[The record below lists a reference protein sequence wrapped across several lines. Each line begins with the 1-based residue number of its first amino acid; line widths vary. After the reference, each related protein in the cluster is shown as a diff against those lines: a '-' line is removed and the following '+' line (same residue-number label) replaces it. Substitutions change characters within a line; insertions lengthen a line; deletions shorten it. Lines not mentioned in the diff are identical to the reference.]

1 MKSAFIQLAQG
12 QLHFLDS
19 QSDGPVII
27 LLHGNSSA
35 AAAFTEQFAEFGEH
49 YRLLALDLPGHG
61 QSSAIAAA
69 QYSFAGFADTLIEFI
84 EQLQLHDVVLVGHS
98 LGGHAALEALP
109 QLENVRGV
117 VLLGAP
123 PFNSQLAAQVFHP
136 EPTGGL
142 VFQADLDNQQVA
154 RLAAA
159 FVSPSTA
166 TEHRLATLKH
176 FIRATDPLVRSALGA
191 SLSRGDFADEL
202 ALLAASGVPA
212 LLVLGED
219 DAFIN
224 ANACAQPQV
233 FATTPLQVALLSGC
247 GHCPH
252 IEAPQHCND
261 LINAFISTLY
271 ETSPCTLS

>member
-109 QLENVRGV
+109 QLANVRGV
-117 VLLGAP
+117 VLLG
-123 PFNSQLAAQVFHP
+123 
-136 EPTGGL
+136 
-142 VFQADLDNQQVA
+142 VA
-154 RLAAA
+154 
-159 FVSPSTA
+159 
-166 TEHRLATLKH
+166 
-176 FIRATDPLVRSALGA
+176 
-191 SLSRGDFADEL
+191 
-202 ALLAASGVPA
+202 
-212 LLVLGED
+212 
-219 DAFIN
+219 
-224 ANACAQPQV
+224 
-233 FATTPLQVALLSGC
+233 
-247 GHCPH
+247 
-252 IEAPQHCND
+252 
-261 LINAFISTLY
+261 
-271 ETSPCTLS
+271 